1 MVLLDY
7 LELDVQYNKDSFEEQ
22 ERDVLF
28 DASQTE

>member
-7 LELDVQYNKDSFEEQ
+7 LEVEVQRGKKPFEEQ